1 MKTKRKFFLDYFPP
15 PDYLA
20 MPAICLDI
28 SDRSMKYIEIERKN
42 GSLRVGRF
50 GLYSI
55 PEGLIHKG
63 EIKQKDELIS
73 FLKTIKSKLRTK
85 YAVASLPE
93 EKVFLSRIKFP
104 SMDKSKMRESLNLQL
119 DEYVPISSKEAV
131 FDFEIMGE
139 SEDGKTFDVNLAA
152 FPKKFVEEY
161 RDVLIGADF
170 VPICFEMETQA
181 FARAIVPKN
190 EQGSVMV
197 IDFGRTRATFA
208 IVSEGKVQF
217 ATTVGVAGEEIEKAI
232 MRDLKISQ
240 AEVEKAKREKGFIKN
255 KSGQTVFNSVLPIV
269 SVIKDEAEKHLNY
282 WLSREDNK
290 NKNILKILLC
300 GGEST
305 LAGLP
310 EYLSYEL
317 GRKVEAGNP
326 WVNMTSFE
334 DYVPEIERSDSL
346 AYSTVIGLALGQTE
360 FL

>member
-1 MKTKRKFFLDYFPP
+1 MKTNKNFFLDYFPP

-20 MPAICLDI
+20 MPALCLDI

-42 GSLRVGRF
+42 GSLAIRRF
-50 GLYSI
+50 GLYAI
-55 PEGLIHKG
+55 PEGIIQKG
-63 EIKQKDELIS
+63 EIKQKDKLIS
-73 FLKTIKSKLRTK
+73 FLKTVKDKLKSE
-85 YAVASLPE
+85 YVVASLPE

-104 SMDKSKMRESLNLQL
+104 NMDKSKMRESLSLQL
-119 DEYVPISSKEAV
+119 DEYIPISSKEAV
-131 FDFEIMGE
+131 FDFDIMEE
-139 SEDGKTFDVNLAA
+139 SKDGKTFDVNLAA

-161 RDVLIGADF
+161 RDVFAGAGF
-170 VPICFEMETQA
+170 IPMCFEMETQA

-190 EQGSVMV
+190 EAGSVMV

-208 IVSEGKVQF
+208 IVDEGKVQF

-232 MRDLKISQ
+232 MRNLEVSQ
-240 AEVEKAKREKGFIKN
+240 AEVEKIKREKGFIKN
-255 KSGQTVFNSVLPIV
+255 KSGETVFNSVLPIV

-282 WLSREDNK
+282 WSSREDGK
-290 NKNILKILLC
+290 KEAVSKILLC

-317 GRKVEAGNP
+317 GRKVETGNP
-326 WVNMTSFE
+326 WVNVAFFD
-334 DYVPEIERSDSL
+334 DYVPEIEKADSL

-360 FL
+360 FF